1 MPLLKSLS
9 IVLALLPAALAAAD
23 QPTRSPHTNYI
34 LRCAGCHGF
43 EGLGTTEGD
52 IPAFPDSVGYI
63 AGTELGRTYMMHV
76 PGVVSASLNNGEI
89 AEVMNYIL
97 DIWGATDSGSPPEPF
112 TEEEVTHRRAEPV
125 PDVVAY
131 RRLVVDELSAMG
143 VTVAEYPWP

>member
-76 PGVVSASLNNGEI
+76 PGVVGASLNDREI
-89 AEVMNYIL
+89 AEVMNYVL
-97 DIWGATDSGSPPEPF
+97 DVWGETESGAPAATF
-112 TEEEVTHRRAEPV
+112 TEDEVTRRRAEPV

-131 RRLVVDELSAMG
+131 RRLVVDELSSMG